1 MSRFIIA
8 IEASADLDEI
18 GDYFLDWSVE
28 AGERWFQ
35 EFNQKCKYLAQYPN
49 IGRSYSDV
57 RSYLRG
63 LPLNGFILFYR
74 LKGGFG
80 KKSVSF
86 QQQMEVQTRSVIN
99 YQLHQV

>member
-1 MSRFIIA
+1 MSRFIIS
-8 IEASADLDEI
+8 IEASTDLDEI
-18 GDYFLDWSVE
+18 GDYFLARSME

-74 LKGGFG
+74 LKGDGIEI
-80 KKSVSF
+80 
-86 QQQMEVQTRSVIN
+86 MRVIN
-99 YQLHQV
+99 GRRDLDEVFADASME

>member
-18 GDYFLDWSVE
+18 GDYFLDRSVE

-35 EFNQKCKYLAQYPN
+35 EFNQKCKYLAQYPG
-49 IGRSYSDV
+49 IGRSYSDI

-63 LPLNGFILFYR
+63 LPLNGFIVFYR
-74 LKGGFG
+74 LKGDGIEIMRVVNGRRDFDEVFAD
-80 KKSVSF
+80 VSI
-86 QQQMEVQTRSVIN
+86 E
-99 YQLHQV
+99 

>member
-18 GDYFLDWSVE
+18 GDYFLDRSVE

-35 EFNQKCKYLAQYPN
+35 EFNQKCKYLVQYPS
-49 IGRSYSDV
+49 IGRSYSDI

-63 LPLNGFILFYR
+63 LPLNGFIVFYR
-74 LKGGFG
+74 LKDDGIEI
-80 KKSVSF
+80 
-86 QQQMEVQTRSVIN
+86 MRVIN
-99 YQLHQV
+99 GRRDFDEVFADASME

>member
-1 MSRFIIA
+1 M
-8 IEASADLDEI
+8 
-18 GDYFLDWSVE
+18 E
-28 AGERWFQ
+28 AGEQWFQ

-74 LKGGFG
+74 LKGDGIEI
-80 KKSVSF
+80 
-86 QQQMEVQTRSVIN
+86 MRVIN
-99 YQLHQV
+99 GRRDFDEVFADASME